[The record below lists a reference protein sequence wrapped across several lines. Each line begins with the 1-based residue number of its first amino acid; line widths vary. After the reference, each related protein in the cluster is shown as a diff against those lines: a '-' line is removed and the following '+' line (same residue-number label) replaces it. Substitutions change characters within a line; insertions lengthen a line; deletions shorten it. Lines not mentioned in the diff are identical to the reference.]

1 MNCSSSETEDLI
13 RLYYEAFNQGD
24 RPGMLR
30 LLSGDVVHDINQ
42 GDRVV
47 GTDAFAQFL
56 VHMDECYGEQVED
69 LVVLVNDKGDRAAAE
84 FFIRGK
90 YLATDEGLP
99 PANGQTYHLRVGAF
113 FEIVEGRIAR
123 VTNYYNM
130 PDWIRQ
136 VGG

>member
-1 MNCSSSETEDLI
+1 MNCASSETEDLI

-30 LLSGDVVHDINQ
+30 LLSADIVHDINQ
-42 GDRVV
+42 GDSVV
-47 GTDAFAQFL
+47 GIDAFATFL
-56 VHMDECYGEQVED
+56 DHMDKCYGEQVED

-84 FFIRGK
+84 FFIDGK

-113 FEIVEGRIAR
+113 FEIVDGHIAR